1 MPPPCNIFVLG
12 KKKEAAHIAKKMGR
26 PTDNPR
32 TEQISVR
39 LSKSELS
46 MLGICAERLNT
57 TRANVLVMGVEKVF
71 RELKK

>member
-1 MPPPCNIFVLG
+1 
-12 KKKEAAHIAKKMGR
+12 
-26 PTDNPR
+26 
-32 TEQISVR
+32 
-39 LSKSELS
+39 